1 MSCQASITPPA
12 RAAGATSVSPPM
24 TRLLAIDA
32 DLSAPPSS
40 PLVWRDVTL
49 AASIRAYEVV
59 AIAPPEMRTLYRDW
73 MAKRGLLDYVDDIL
87 TPAEARRERVAV
99 YIEGGPHAKLTA
111 FNLHEVLAHI
121 PHCG

>member
-1 MSCQASITPPA
+1 
-12 RAAGATSVSPPM
+12 M

-73 MAKRGLLDYVDDIL
+73 MAKRGLLDYVADIL

-99 YIEGGPHAKLTA
+99 YIEGGPRAKLTA